1 MVKRKQQPPQ
11 EMGGT
16 GGAEAAV
23 EAETGIQAKR
33 RGTKSLKTQAQKDKH
48 NENCKRYRLKIKMR
62 RKEEEQEIPK
72 LKDEH
77 QKTKMELEEYKSKI
91 GVMGNEIQQLKRK
104 LEAQGQMLTSLEK
117 VVEWFALQTNVQG
130 GQVLA
135 TSGAVLQSV
144 NGLVSLGET
153 GSTYFQPSMAGF
165 LQQTCFDQ
173 DYNIT
178 ASAAAAAGFANH
190 NLPFGSDAPNS
201 QGNKAGD
208 WTNSATANYNLPE
221 YGATNNH
228 DNIFNNV
235 VGAGLLPTGSSLE
248 ANPEASFMFDAAN
261 GHENDGDLL
270 LHGHATGFQL
280 SENPSSEAV
289 WKSSP

>member
-1 MVKRKQQPPQ
+1 MVKRKEQPSP
-11 EMGGT
+11 EMEGT
-16 GGAEAAV
+16 GDVEAAV
-23 EAETGIQAKR
+23 EAETRVQPKR
-33 RGTKSLKTQAQKDKH
+33 RGTKSLKTQAQRDKH
-48 NENCKRYRLKIKMR
+48 NESCKRYRLKIKMR
-62 RKEEEQEIPK
+62 HEEKEQEIPK

-144 NGLVSLGET
+144 NELVSSGET
-153 GSTYFQPSMAGF
+153 GATYFQPSMAGF
-165 LQQTCFDQ
+165 LQQTCLDQ
-173 DYNIT
+173 DYIM
-178 ASAAAAAGFANH
+178 APAAAAGFAND
-190 NLPFGSDAPNS
+190 NLPSGFDAPNS

-221 YGATNNH
+221 YGATNNQ
-228 DNIFNNV
+228 DNICNNV

-261 GHENDGDLL
+261 NHENDGDLL
-270 LHGHATGFQL
+270 PQGHTTGFQL
-280 SENPSSEAV
+280 CENPSSEAV

>member
-144 NGLVSLGET
+144 NGLVSSGET

-201 QGNKAGD
+201 Q
-208 WTNSATANYNLPE
+208 
-221 YGATNNH
+221 
-228 DNIFNNV
+228 
-235 VGAGLLPTGSSLE
+235 GLLPTGSSLE

>member
-1 MVKRKQQPPQ
+1 MVKRKQQPPP
-11 EMGGT
+11 EMEGT

-23 EAETGIQAKR
+23 EAETGIQPQR
-33 RGTKSLKTQAQKDKH
+33 RCTKSLKTRAQMDKH
-48 NENCKRYRLKIKMR
+48 NESCKRYRLKIKMR
-62 RKEEEQEIPK
+62 REEKEQEIPK

-135 TSGAVLQSV
+135 TTGAVLRSV
-144 NGLVSLGET
+144 NELVSSGET
-153 GSTYFQPSMAGF
+153 GATYFQPSMAGF
-165 LQQTCFDQ
+165 LQQTCFGLQ
-173 DYNIT
+173 HYGP
-178 ASAAAAAGFANH
+178 AAAAGFANH
-190 NLPFGSDAPNS
+190 NLRFGFDAPNS
-201 QGNKAGD
+201 LGNKTGD
-208 WTNSATANYNLPE
+208 WTDSATANYNLPE

-261 GHENDGDLL
+261 NHENDGDLL
-270 LHGHATGFQL
+270 PHGHATGFQL
-280 SENPSSEAV
+280 CENPSSEAV

>member
-1 MVKRKQQPPQ
+1 
-11 EMGGT
+11 
-16 GGAEAAV
+16 
-23 EAETGIQAKR
+23 
-33 RGTKSLKTQAQKDKH
+33 
-48 NENCKRYRLKIKMR
+48 MR
-62 RKEEEQEIPK
+62 HEEKEQEIPK

-77 QKTKMELEEYKSKI
+77 QMTKMELEEYKSKI

-104 LEAQGQMLTSLEK
+104 LEAQL
-117 VVEWFALQTNVQG
+117 VEWFALQTNVQG

-144 NGLVSLGET
+144 NELVSSGET
-153 GSTYFQPSMAGF
+153 GATYFQPSMAGF

-178 ASAAAAAGFANH
+178 APAAAAGFANH
-190 NLPFGSDAPNS
+190 NLRFGFDAPNS
-201 QGNKAGD
+201 QGD
-208 WTNSATANYNLPE
+208 WTDSATANYNLPE

-235 VGAGLLPTGSSLE
+235 VGAGLLPTGSSLD

-261 GHENDGDLL
+261 NHENYGDLL
-270 LHGHATGFQL
+270 PHGHATV
-280 SENPSSEAV
+280 SSTC
-289 WKSSP
+289 

>member
-1 MVKRKQQPPQ
+1 MVKRKQQPPP
-11 EMGGT
+11 EMEGT

-23 EAETGIQAKR
+23 EAETGIQPQR
-33 RGTKSLKTQAQKDKH
+33 RCTKSLKTRAQMDKH
-48 NENCKRYRLKIKMR
+48 NESCKRYRLKIKMR
-62 RKEEEQEIPK
+62 REEKEQEIPK

-104 LEAQGQMLTSLEK
+104 LEAQ

-135 TSGAVLQSV
+135 TTGAVLRSV
-144 NGLVSLGET
+144 NELVSSGET
-153 GSTYFQPSMAGF
+153 GATYFQPSMAGF
-165 LQQTCFDQ
+165 LQQTCFGLQ
-173 DYNIT
+173 HYGP
-178 ASAAAAAGFANH
+178 AAAAGFANH
-190 NLPFGSDAPNS
+190 NLRFGFDAPNS
-201 QGNKAGD
+201 LGNKTGD
-208 WTNSATANYNLPE
+208 WTDSATANYNLPE

-261 GHENDGDLL
+261 NHENDGDLL
-270 LHGHATGFQL
+270 PHGHATGFQL
-280 SENPSSEAV
+280 CENPSSEAV